1 MAKAKKKTAEEL
13 AGEVTNAAG
22 AEEPKKKKSIEDM
35 IVSGATWMLKPK
47 QIIQISPAID
57 IALRGGVPEGS
68 VCIFTG
74 PPKCGK
80 TTTALKLAA
89 NAQKAQYA
97 VNGEVRKVFVYNVEG
112 RLKPR
117 DLEAAGID
125 LNNAYIVES
134 TTGNILS
141 GEDFLEI
148 AVIKIKEN
156 PYSIHIVDSFSQL
169 CTTEEIAGGMNKMQ
183 RADGAKLL
191 KKFFRIV
198 CNDVPV
204 NNCIVIGI
212 THIMGNPS
220 GMGGDGEGGGYGA
233 KYSAD
238 VKLRCSH
245 VQRWT
250 VGADEES
257 EQIGQKVFW
266 RVESSALGPTGVKF
280 MSYLRYGSS
289 LDEEIELIEMCG
301 DIDIIK
307 KGGAWYTVEI
317 DGEEKK
323 VQGKENLKEFLK
335 ANPAVAAKYKK
346 ELYDMFGVKQ

>member
-1 MAKAKKKTAEEL
+1 MAKKKADVVVDDAAVAE
-13 AGEVTNAAG
+13 A
-22 AEEPKKKKSIEDM
+22 PKKKKTDDL
-35 IVSGATWMLKPK
+35 IVSGRAWMSKPK
-47 QIIQISPAID
+47 QTIRVSPSVD

-89 NAQKAQYA
+89 KAQSSEYA
-97 VNGEVRKVFVYNVEG
+97 INGKKRHVYVYNVEH

-125 LNNAYIVES
+125 LDHADIIES
-134 TTGNILS
+134 QTGNILS
-141 GEDFLEI
+141 GEDYLDI
-148 AVIKIKEN
+148 AVTKIKEN
-156 PYSIHIVDSFSQL
+156 PYSIHIVDSFSML
-169 CTTEEIAGGMNKMQ
+169 CTPEEMSGGMGKMQ

-191 KKFFRIV
+191 KKFFRIAAPII
-198 CNDVPV
+198 PV
-204 NNCIVIGI
+204 NNCILIGI

-233 KYSAD
+233 KYGAD

-250 VGADEES
+250 VGADEDS

-266 RVESSALGPTGVKF
+266 RVESSSLGPTGVKF
-280 MSYLRYGSS
+280 MSYLRYGES
-289 LDEEIELIEMCG
+289 LDEYIELIEMCS
-301 DIDIIK
+301 DLDMIK
-307 KGGAWYTVEI
+307 KSGNWFIV
-317 DGEEKK
+317 DLDNGEEKK
-323 VQGKENLKEFLK
+323 LNGKEQFKQYLKQ
-335 ANPAVAAKYKK
+335 NPDTYNKYQT
-346 ELYDMFGVKQ
+346 ELYAMFGIK